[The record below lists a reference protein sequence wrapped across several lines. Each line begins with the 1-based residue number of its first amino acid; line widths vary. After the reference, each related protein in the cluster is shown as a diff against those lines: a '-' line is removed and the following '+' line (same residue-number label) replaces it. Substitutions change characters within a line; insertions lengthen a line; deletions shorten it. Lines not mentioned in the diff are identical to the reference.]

1 LECSASPP
9 GYLELWSTA
18 QIQIGQI
25 VVFMAGV
32 EGDPWFALEWPLPDD
47 LDLASLQV
55 IRPIVYALL
64 HALDL
69 TLDEATGLT
78 GG

>member
-1 LECSASPP
+1 
-9 GYLELWSTA
+9 
-18 QIQIGQI
+18 
-25 VVFMAGV
+25 MAGV